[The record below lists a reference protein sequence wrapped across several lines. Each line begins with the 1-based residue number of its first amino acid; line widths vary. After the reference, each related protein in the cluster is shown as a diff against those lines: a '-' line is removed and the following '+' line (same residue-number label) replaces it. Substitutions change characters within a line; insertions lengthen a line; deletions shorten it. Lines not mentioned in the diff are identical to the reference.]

1 MKFRTEIDIKP
12 WQEPLEYSD
21 RILCLGSCFATN
33 IAQRLSERKFSVT
46 SSPTGILFNP
56 ASIALAMRLM
66 VYGYGPKPE
75 EFVEVDQRFV
85 DFRFHSSIGG
95 ATPTEATEAI
105 TKAIAL
111 GSEALASA
119 DISIITLGTAWVYRL
134 SATNEVV
141 ANCHKQPASLF
152 RRELLSIEECVAHL
166 EEIVALSPKRIL
178 FTLSPVRHIGEGLE
192 DNSLSKAILRV
203 AIAEICRRYP
213 TRTIYFPSF
222 EILIDDLR
230 DYRFYAEDMVHPSS
244 QAVEYIMEL
253 FCEVA
258 LSKSA
263 QQTMAKVKAIMQAIN
278 HRPTNPQSEGYRAH
292 CLRQL
297 EAMAQI
303 PQVDFTIERER
314 IEEILKNFYTFAG

>member
-1 MKFRTEIDIKP
+1 MKFRTEIDIKT
-12 WQEPLEYSD
+12 WQEPIEYSD

-33 IAQRLSERKFSVT
+33 IAQKLSERKFAVT
-46 SSPTGILFNP
+46 ASPTGILFNP

-66 VYGYGPKPE
+66 ANGYTPKVE

-85 DFRFHSSIGG
+85 DYRFHSAIGG
-95 ATPTEATEAI
+95 ATPEEAI
-105 TKAIAL
+105 ESIASAL
-111 GSEALASA
+111 SIGSKTLASA
-119 DISIITLGTAWVYRL
+119 DITIITLGTAWVYRL
-134 SATNEVV
+134 ISSGEVV
-141 ANCHKQPASLF
+141 ANCHKQPSSLF
-152 RRELLSIEECVAHL
+152 RRELLSVDECINYL
-166 EEIVALSPKRIL
+166 EEIVALAPKRIL
-178 FTLSPVRHIGEGLE
+178 LTLSPVRHVGEGLE

-213 TRTIYFPSF
+213 TRISYFPSF

-244 QAVEYIMEL
+244 QAVEYIMER

-297 EAMAQI
+297 EAIAQI
-303 PQVDFTIERER
+303 PQVDFKIERQR
-314 IEEILKNFYTFAG
+314 IEEILKNFRTFVG